1 MLLFLVKIFYPRFMA
16 APGEQPF
23 YRWGQKSKTFVGGTT
38 GKRRNNGP
46 TVQTSASGNTVGGP
60 LSGCKE
66 ADGFFILGMEAYK
79 RKGSGTGTKNA
90 TSLGYQVG
98 ISQVK
103 KMTMAEPSG
112 NYNFVVVKGSKRWDQ
127 AETAFKKALSRNQ
140 TGNFKKFA
148 GKLGWFCS
156 NDPDDDD
163 DDDDDEPTQ
172 AKGDFWS
179 RSGVS
184 IPAQGS
190 DISDHE
196 AETDDNGSVKIKL
209 STNENQ
215 ITVNFY
221 HKMSYGDGLWD
232 SAHQNCKDGHDK
244 YDNASSGWEIE
255 YTEDASGSA
264 GSSSYDTGGTQVY
277 HISGNTTLKRNL
289 IYPNEPYA
297 VSMTFLKPSSSSM
310 ATSTSIP
317 ALAASMPGSS

>member
-60 LSGCKE
+60 LSGCKK

-112 NYNFVVVKGSKRWDQ
+112 NYNFVVVKGSKTWKEARD
-127 AETAFKKALSRNQ
+127 AFYEARSKNQ
-140 TGNFKKFA
+140 TGNFKNFA

-156 NDPDDDD
+156 DDPDDDD

-190 DISDHE
+190 DISAHD

-221 HKMSYGDGLWD
+221 HKMFYGSGIYGPDDTKDEWD
-232 SAHQNCKDGHDK
+232 DVSSDWDVEQTVNGGGASNVSSGSHHTFGTAHLLLT
-244 YDNASSGWEIE
+244 ASSLSLEI
-255 YTEDASGSA
+255 GL
-264 GSSSYDTGGTQVY
+264 
-277 HISGNTTLKRNL
+277 TLCSLNFPVCNYL
-289 IYPNEPYA
+289 
-297 VSMTFLKPSSSSM
+297 
-310 ATSTSIP
+310 
-317 ALAASMPGSS
+317 